1 MNNICDLKKR
11 RWLYLAL
18 FSFINFFTGALY
30 IWSVF
35 AGPLAERLSALSG
48 STVTAASLSP
58 VFGLATGIT
67 PFLMLAGGFVNDRF
81 GPRLVIGFGGAAIA
95 AGYLTSCLIDSP
107 SLLYVTYG
115 LLVGA
120 GTGLVNGCTINSA
133 VKFFP
138 DRRGFAGGTVTAS
151 LGIGAAL
158 LPFAA
163 AWLLHSEGIVFAFT
177 AFGTVSGLVII
188 LSALKTEK
196 CPDDFQSRFT
206 VLSNRNSCGNKNHT
220 WIQMI
225 RTPMFYPLFLLF
237 TSSATMGLML
247 LSNISAIAQTQIGVG
262 VTMAALSVSV
272 ISVAN
277 TCGRFVSGTLSDR
290 LGRIPTLML
299 VLTAAVAG
307 LLMLMN
313 ASIGDTVLF
322 FTGIICIGI
331 CFGAFIGIYP
341 SLVADEYGPLH
352 NSVNFSVMSFG
363 YSVGGLV
370 GPLLIRWA
378 NEGGSF
384 DRAYAVCIA
393 AALAGLSCALIALFL
408 QRRDSARRNI

>member
-1 MNNICDLKKR
+1 
-11 RWLYLAL
+11 
-18 FSFINFFTGALY
+18 
-30 IWSVF
+30 
-35 AGPLAERLSALSG
+35 
-48 STVTAASLSP
+48 
-58 VFGLATGIT
+58 
-67 PFLMLAGGFVNDRF
+67 
-81 GPRLVIGFGGAAIA
+81 
-95 AGYLTSCLIDSP
+95 
-107 SLLYVTYG
+107 
-115 LLVGA
+115 
-120 GTGLVNGCTINSA
+120 
-133 VKFFP
+133 
-138 DRRGFAGGTVTAS
+138 
-151 LGIGAAL
+151 
-158 LPFAA
+158 
-163 AWLLHSEGIVFAFT
+163 
-177 AFGTVSGLVII
+177 
-188 LSALKTEK
+188 
-196 CPDDFQSRFT
+196 
-206 VLSNRNSCGNKNHT
+206 
-220 WIQMI
+220 
-225 RTPMFYPLFLLF
+225 
-237 TSSATMGLML
+237 MGLML

-262 VTMAALSVSV
+262 VAVAALSVSV

-307 LLMLMN
+307 FLMLMN
-313 ASIGDTVLF
+313 AGIGDTVLF

-393 AALAGLSCALIALFL
+393 AALAGLTCALIALFL
-408 QRRDSARRNI
+408 KRRDSARRII